1 MLTVVFIAIAILVVV
16 LAVTRLAASR
26 RRLRDYDRDPDAY
39 PPDDCNG
46 GPPA

>member
-26 RRLRDYDRDPDAY
+26 RRLRDYDEDPDVY
-39 PPDDCNG
+39 SSDDFNG